1 MRHNY
6 ILILLVSLL
15 CGCSNPEIN
24 GIDISHH
31 NKVEWSK
38 LPENIEFVYIKAT
51 EGGDYRDKMFTKHA
65 KQAITKGLHVG
76 AYHYFRTNVS
86 GEKQFE
92 NFSKALDKIKFDLIP
107 VIDVEEKGNVF
118 TKESDR
124 ELEVLISLLAEKYGT
139 RPIVYYGSISALS
152 TITST
157 YDCKLWMRT
166 MEYSKFVPDF
176 SIRQIGYI
184 PIDNQIIDGN
194 YCSDINR
201 IILDSRD
208 SLN

>member
-65 KQAITKGLHVG
+65 KQAITKGDNHAIL
-76 AYHYFRTNVS
+76 
-86 GEKQFE
+86 
-92 NFSKALDKIKFDLIP
+92 
-107 VIDVEEKGNVF
+107 
-118 TKESDR
+118 
-124 ELEVLISLLAEKYGT
+124 
-139 RPIVYYGSISALS
+139 SAVVHL
-152 TITST
+152 
-157 YDCKLWMRT
+157 KR
-166 MEYSKFVPDF
+166 
-176 SIRQIGYI
+176 
-184 PIDNQIIDGN
+184 
-194 YCSDINR
+194 
-201 IILDSRD
+201 
-208 SLN
+208 